1 VLKGFERQEV
11 DTKTESMPGVI
22 MENGSR
28 NGSHTNHDRDQRPNG
43 VNGVDYGSEKLQ
55 EKGKGRAE
63 PLQNMTPTSPTI
75 PNGLVTFKEG
85 PQHQNG
91 GGSLNSPIMQERVNQ
106 LPPEIA
112 HITENYQSLQSLLSR
127 LAQKTHNDLTAK
139 ILELAQMP
147 VPASAVNGNASY
159 ITTVD
164 DNSVEN
170 NSKKKRLLDFLENA
184 HADWAKALIITIW
197 SRRADGVS
205 KIVDLKEHIK
215 TQSGLYGKVILDL
228 AHMKIGLIQARL
240 PNPDL
245 KTALEV
251 LTTGKASWMPE
262 VCSFSMF

>member
-85 PQHQNG
+85 PHQNG
-91 GGSLNSPIMQERVNQ
+91 GGSLNSPNMQERVNQ
-106 LPPEIA
+106 LPPEIV

-147 VPASAVNGNASY
+147 VPASAVNGNASH

-164 DNSVEN
+164 DNSLEN

>member
-85 PQHQNG
+85 PHQNG
-91 GGSLNSPIMQERVNQ
+91 GGSLNSPNMQERVNQ
-106 LPPEIA
+106 LPPEIV

-147 VPASAVNGNASY
+147 VPASAVNGNAS
-159 ITTVD
+159 
-164 DNSVEN
+164 
-170 NSKKKRLLDFLENA
+170 
-184 HADWAKALIITIW
+184 
-197 SRRADGVS
+197 
-205 KIVDLKEHIK
+205 HIK
-215 TQSGLYGKVILDL
+215 KETITRFLGERPCGLGQGFDYHHMEPEGRWCQQDRRLKGTHKDTIRLIWQGHSGFSPYEN
-228 AHMKIGLIQARL
+228 R
-240 PNPDL
+240 PYSST
-245 KTALEV
+245 TAE
-251 LTTGKASWMPE
+251 S
-262 VCSFSMF
+262 